1 MCHTWRRIPND
12 KGVLVSY
19 DLATVKSIHI
29 NTDGRLYTIIL
40 DTDGSERKDVEEET
54 LFKSV
59 EP

>member
-29 NTDGRLYTIIL
+29 NTDGCLYTIIL